1 LGLALETLA
10 ELSDNLE
17 PASQAKEPL
26 REPLANLAIE
36 MTRMSAELQSIN
48 AGFQAQILQALA
60 DVQRAMETEF
70 KVRLDRELRASREEL
85 ISRLDALE
93 AEIQRVSTLLE
104 SISAEIA
111 MMIDDPNTE
120 LSKVMRKK
128 SEESVLRSYLDG
140 LKFAAGTSS

>member
-1 LGLALETLA
+1 
-10 ELSDNLE
+10 
-17 PASQAKEPL
+17 
-26 REPLANLAIE
+26 
-36 MTRMSAELQSIN
+36 MTRVSAELQSIN

-85 ISRLDALE
+85 ISRLASVE
-93 AEIQRVSTLLE
+93 SEIQRVSTLLE

-111 MMIDDPNTE
+111 TMLDDPNTE

-140 LKFAAGTSS
+140 LKFAAGVTS

>member
-1 LGLALETLA
+1 MLETLP
-10 ELSDNLE
+10 ELSDNSE
-17 PASQAKEPL
+17 PARQAEEPL
-26 REPLANLAIE
+26 REPLANLAME
-36 MTRMSAELQSIN
+36 MTRVSAELQSIN

-85 ISRLDALE
+85 ISRLASVE
-93 AEIQRVSTLLE
+93 SEIQRVSTLLE
-104 SISAEIA
+104 SISVEITT
-111 MMIDDPNTE
+111 MLDDPNTE

-140 LKFAAGTSS
+140 LKFAAGVTS

>member
-1 LGLALETLA
+1 MLETLP
-10 ELSDNLE
+10 ELSHNSE
-17 PASQAKEPL
+17 PAKQAEEPL
-26 REPLANLAIE
+26 REPLANLAME
-36 MTRMSAELQSIN
+36 MTRVSAELQSIN

-70 KVRLDRELRASREEL
+70 KVRLDRELRASRQEL
-85 ISRLDALE
+85 ISRLASVE
-93 AEIQRVSTLLE
+93 SEIQRVSTLLE

-111 MMIDDPNTE
+111 TMLDDPNSE

-140 LKFAAGTSS
+140 LKFAAGVTS